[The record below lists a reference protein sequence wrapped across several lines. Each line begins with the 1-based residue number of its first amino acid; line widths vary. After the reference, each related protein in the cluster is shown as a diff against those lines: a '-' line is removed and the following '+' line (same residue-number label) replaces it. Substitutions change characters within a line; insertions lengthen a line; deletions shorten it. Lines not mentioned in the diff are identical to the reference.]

1 MTSPPPVLT
10 AAAVATA
17 AGRKAR
23 KIQRK
28 LTAAE
33 AELQASS
40 KLLGAPVARHA
51 SKDVKDALEH
61 NAAAEVKVHEAAEE
75 LEVVAELLSDV
86 KDASPAAQELAR
98 QHGGR
103 SGEGANSAIQHLHN
117 RPT

>member
-1 MTSPPPVLT
+1 MTTPPPVLT

-33 AELQASS
+33 AELQASN
-40 KLLGAPVARHA
+40 KLLGRPVTGPR
-51 SKDVKDALEH
+51 SEEVKDALEH
-61 NAAAEVKVHEAAEE
+61 NAAAEIKVHEAAQE

-86 KDASPAAQELAR
+86 KDALPGAQDLA
-98 QHGGR
+98 QQSGGR